1 MSDDV
6 SERLGLDRVGTA
18 DDGQGIYKLSKEDVR
33 IYLEGLQSIKETNE
47 EIE

>member
-1 MSDDV
+1 MTTFQNDSA
-6 SERLGLDRVGTA
+6 SIALGLLTTDK
-18 DDGQGIYKLSKEDVR
+18 GIYKLSKEDVR